1 MEENN
6 KINAIDSIVNAEVTK
21 EAYKDGLK
29 PIVNG
34 LGNVCGTVLG
44 FVDNVVLYPL
54 KKLIQFDKNFS

>member
-44 FVDNVVLYPL
+44 FVDNGVLYPL
-54 KKLIQFDKNFS
+54 K